1 MYMYVFMYMY
11 IYFPDLLI
19 LSDTARMSMEG
30 LAVIPSLKKISLLS
44 SASMD
49 PQGECESW
57 SPFLSI
63 MECY

>member
-1 MYMYVFMYMY
+1 MY

-19 LSDTARMSMEG
+19 LSDTARMSTG
-30 LAVIPSLKKISLLS
+30 CLAVILSLKKISLLS

-49 PQGECESW
+49 PQGEYASW

-63 MECY
+63 MECYKNSIG